1 MNKRHLAF
9 WGFLLTTGIT
19 ALLIRLSTLVVDT
32 SLSIDFTGFQ
42 AFAIVSFALY
52 AAFAVITL
60 ILSFLSLKKTSGSAV
75 PGQILYIACLF
86 VLLAVVLNLPAF
98 FKAAAFDF
106 SSATPAFVAVN
117 SPFLFNYGKGFGS
130 IAIGD
135 FTNYFMGLAVTV
147 SMVMGIIALVLLVR
161 SARETR
167 GYGRSAV
174 PRSAANPGTRY
185 PRQTRTDD
193 YRRPRAAA
201 RRVISARQV
210 DIFDSSNDFFSR
222 HTEDDIF

>member
-1 MNKRHLAF
+1 MNNRHLAF
-9 WGFLLTTGIT
+9 WVFLLTTGIA
-19 ALLIRLSTLVVDT
+19 ALVIRLSTLVIDT

-42 AFAIVSFALY
+42 TFALVSFALY

-60 ILSFLSLKKTSGSAV
+60 ILSFLALKKTSGSAV

-86 VLLAVVLNLPAF
+86 VLLAF

-135 FTNYFMGLAVTV
+135 FTNYFLGLAVTV

-174 PRSAANPGTRY
+174 SRSTSMPGARY
-185 PRQTRTDD
+185 PRQTRTDG
-193 YRRPRAAA
+193 YRRPRAAT
-201 RRVISARQV
+201 RRVSSARQV

>member
-1 MNKRHLAF
+1 MNKQQLVFRV
-9 WGFLLTTGIT
+9 FLLATGVA
-19 ALLIRLSTLVVDT
+19 ALVIRLSTLVVDT
-32 SLSIDFTGFQ
+32 ALSIDFTGFQ
-42 AFAIVSFALY
+42 VFALVSFALY

-60 ILSFLSLKKTSGSAV
+60 VLSFLSLKKTSGSAV
-75 PGQILYIACLF
+75 PGQVLYIACLF

-98 FKAAAFDF
+98 FKAAALDF
-106 SSATPAFVAVN
+106 SSASPAFVAVY

-135 FTNYFMGLAVTV
+135 FTNYFLGLAVTV

-161 SARETR
+161 SAREGR
-167 GYGRSAV
+167 GTAV
-174 PRSAANPGTRY
+174 PFTRY
-185 PRQTRTDD
+185 SRQDRTKD

-201 RRVISARQV
+201 KRVSSARQV
-210 DIFDSSNDFFSR
+210 DIFERSNDFFSH

>member
-1 MNKRHLAF
+1 MNKQQLVFRV
-9 WGFLLTTGIT
+9 FLLATGVA
-19 ALLIRLSTLVVDT
+19 ALVIRLSTLVVDT
-32 SLSIDFTGFQ
+32 ALSIDFTGFQ
-42 AFAIVSFALY
+42 VFALVSFALY

-60 ILSFLSLKKTSGSAV
+60 VLSFLSLKKTSGSAV

-98 FKAAAFDF
+98 FKAAALDF
-106 SSATPAFVAVN
+106 SSASPAFVAVY

-135 FTNYFMGLAVTV
+135 FTNYFLGLAVTV

-161 SARETR
+161 SSREGR
-167 GYGRSAV
+167 GTAV
-174 PRSAANPGTRY
+174 PFTRY
-185 PRQTRTDD
+185 SRQDRTKD

-201 RRVISARQV
+201 KRVSSARQV
-210 DIFDSSNDFFSR
+210 DIFECSNDFFSH

>member
-1 MNKRHLAF
+1 MNKQQLVFRV
-9 WGFLLTTGIT
+9 FLLATGVA
-19 ALLIRLSTLVVDT
+19 ALVIRLSTLVVDT
-32 SLSIDFTGFQ
+32 ALSIDFTGFQ
-42 AFAIVSFALY
+42 VFALVSFALY

-60 ILSFLSLKKTSGSAV
+60 VLSFLSLKKTSGSAV
-75 PGQILYIACLF
+75 PGQVLYIACLF

-98 FKAAAFDF
+98 FKAAALDF
-106 SSATPAFVAVN
+106 SSASPAFVAVN

-135 FTNYFMGLAVTV
+135 FTNYFLGLAVTV

-161 SARETR
+161 SAREGR
-167 GYGRSAV
+167 GTAV
-174 PRSAANPGTRY
+174 PFTRY
-185 PRQTRTDD
+185 SRQDRTKD

-201 RRVISARQV
+201 KRVSSARQV
-210 DIFDSSNDFFSR
+210 DIFERSNDFFSH

>member
-1 MNKRHLAF
+1 MNKQQLVFRV
-9 WGFLLTTGIT
+9 FLLATGVA
-19 ALLIRLSTLVVDT
+19 ALVIRLSTLVVDT
-32 SLSIDFTGFQ
+32 ALSIDFTGFQ
-42 AFAIVSFALY
+42 VFALVSFALY

-60 ILSFLSLKKTSGSAV
+60 VLSFLSLKKTSGSAV
-75 PGQILYIACLF
+75 PGQVLYIACLF

-98 FKAAAFDF
+98 FKAAALDF
-106 SSATPAFVAVN
+106 SSASPAFVVVN

-135 FTNYFMGLAVTV
+135 FTNYFLGLAVTV

-161 SARETR
+161 SAREGR
-167 GYGRSAV
+167 GTAV
-174 PRSAANPGTRY
+174 PFTRY
-185 PRQTRTDD
+185 SRQDRTKD

-201 RRVISARQV
+201 KRVSSARQV
-210 DIFDSSNDFFSR
+210 DIFERSNDFFSH

>member
-1 MNKRHLAF
+1 MNKQQLVFRV
-9 WGFLLTTGIT
+9 FLLATGVA
-19 ALLIRLSTLVVDT
+19 ALVIRLSTLVVDT
-32 SLSIDFTGFQ
+32 ALSIDFAGFQ
-42 AFAIVSFALY
+42 VFALVSFALY

-60 ILSFLSLKKTSGSAV
+60 VLSFLSLKKTSGSAV
-75 PGQILYIACLF
+75 PGQVLYIACLF

-98 FKAAAFDF
+98 FKAATLDF
-106 SSATPAFVAVN
+106 SSASPAFVAVN

-135 FTNYFMGLAVTV
+135 FTNYFLGLAVTV

-161 SARETR
+161 SAREGR
-167 GYGRSAV
+167 GTAV
-174 PRSAANPGTRY
+174 PFTRY
-185 PRQTRTDD
+185 SRQDRTKD

-201 RRVISARQV
+201 KRVSSARQV
-210 DIFDSSNDFFSR
+210 DIFERSNDFFSH

>member
-1 MNKRHLAF
+1 MNKLNRTF
-9 WGFLLTTGIT
+9 RVFLLATGIA
-19 ALLIRLSTLVVDT
+19 ALVIRLSTLVVDT

-42 AFAIVSFALY
+42 AFALVSFALY
-52 AAFAVITL
+52 AVFAVITL

-86 VLLAVVLNLPAF
+86 VLLAVVLNMPAF
-98 FKAAAFDF
+98 FKVAALDF

-130 IAIGD
+130 IAIGE
-135 FTNYFMGLAVTV
+135 FTNYFLGLAVTV
-147 SMVMGIIALVLLVR
+147 SMVMGIIALVLLVH

-167 GYGRSAV
+167 GYGRSAA
-174 PRSAANPGTRY
+174 PRSTAIPGTRY
-185 PRQTRTDD
+185 PRKTRTND
-193 YRRPRAAA
+193 YCRPRTAAS
-201 RRVISARQV
+201 RVSSAKQV

>member
-1 MNKRHLAF
+1 MNKQQLVFRV
-9 WGFLLTTGIT
+9 FLLATGVA
-19 ALLIRLSTLVVDT
+19 ALVIRLSTLVVDT
-32 SLSIDFTGFQ
+32 ALSIDFAGFQ
-42 AFAIVSFALY
+42 VFALVSFALY

-60 ILSFLSLKKTSGSAV
+60 VLSFLSLKKTSGSAV
-75 PGQILYIACLF
+75 PGQVLYIACLF

-98 FKAAAFDF
+98 FKAAALDF
-106 SSATPAFVAVN
+106 SSASPAFVAVN

-135 FTNYFMGLAVTV
+135 FTNYFLGLAVTV

-161 SARETR
+161 SAREGR
-167 GYGRSAV
+167 GTAV
-174 PRSAANPGTRY
+174 PFTRY
-185 PRQTRTDD
+185 SRQDRTKD

-201 RRVISARQV
+201 KRVSSARQV
-210 DIFDSSNDFFSR
+210 DIFERSNDFFSH

>member
-1 MNKRHLAF
+1 MNKQQLVFRV
-9 WGFLLTTGIT
+9 FLLATGVA
-19 ALLIRLSTLVVDT
+19 ALVIRLSTLVVDT
-32 SLSIDFTGFQ
+32 ALSIDFAGFQ
-42 AFAIVSFALY
+42 VFALVSFALY

-60 ILSFLSLKKTSGSAV
+60 VLSFLSLKKTSGSAI
-75 PGQILYIACLF
+75 PGQVLYIACLF

-98 FKAAAFDF
+98 FKAAALDF
-106 SSATPAFVAVN
+106 SSASPAFVAVY

-135 FTNYFMGLAVTV
+135 FTNYFLGLAVTV

-161 SARETR
+161 SAREGR
-167 GYGRSAV
+167 GTAV
-174 PRSAANPGTRY
+174 LFTRY
-185 PRQTRTDD
+185 SRQDRTKD

-201 RRVISARQV
+201 KRVSSARQV
-210 DIFDSSNDFFSR
+210 DIFERSNDFFSH